1 LLRLESGSLLRE
13 VAGDDGGKK
22 RKALLIATLIIL
34 IRACLVLLTRFNQQ
48 RFLDAT
54 RLPSTGLQRKSDEG
68 QEENYILKG
77 ECERNMYYKIL

>member
-1 LLRLESGSLLRE
+1 MRE

-22 RKALLIATLIIL
+22 REALLIATLIIL

-54 RLPSTGLQRKSDEG
+54 RLPSTGLLRKCDEARR
-68 QEENYILKG
+68 IKG
-77 ECERNMYYKIL
+77 ECERNIYYEIL